1 MIVRW
6 NIWYNEITL
15 KDNHPCGGNVN
26 FAAAKEN
33 AVEYKCNSAFIR
45 GPENSFIQALNGEL
59 VSDMSHMLHIYFTT
73 EDSYPEISQ

>member
-6 NIWYNEITL
+6 IIWYNEITL

-33 AVEYKCNSAFIR
+33 AVEYKCNRAFIR
-45 GPENSFIQALNGEL
+45 GPMSENSFIHALNGEL
-59 VSDMSHMLHIYFTT
+59 VSDMSHMLHVLFTT
-73 EDSYPEISQ
+73 EW